1 MWLCDERGR
10 VSYRRYDQERN
21 ALVKT
26 IQDVNSAGLPSG
38 VSLPAG
44 WPDNVDALNI
54 ETDFTVDE
62 MGRVTE
68 SLGPAHTIDQD
79 GTALEVRT
87 AAWTAYDEGGR
98 RTIGSRGYKA
108 VGTGQITVVN
118 PVSVTQRDEF
128 GQVTDERQVVRS
140 AGLKNTLVSVSET
153 FADQTGWCRWTHHEL
168 DAWGQVTGTRVYHD
182 IPASGSGTEGPDA
195 NYNQSRFAHDWAG
208 RQYKQ
213 TSPGGTI
220 TWTTFDGRGRATGVY
235 VGNDDTGGTAA
246 DPTNGDSNHMR
257 LVTSYEYDGGGAGDG
272 NRTGITQH
280 VDGNPANDRVT
291 TFAFD
296 SRNRAV
302 RETPPPDDAGRVT
315 YVQTTYD
322 NLDRATRVEKYQ
334 VSSSG
339 DMLLARSETDF
350 DSRGQAWRTLVYP
363 VSGGIAGSNALI
375 GYTWHD
381 AAGNA
386 IKSAA
391 RRVEAVHED
400 GVRRCRPGH
409 GYLRGLRS
417 GPNRSRPPAPT
428 RRPAAWRA
436 MSSSSRRKPTSTP
449 PATRSRAPRF
459 ARKHTSTATG
469 VLDSTEAR
477 VTQVGYWFDG
487 AGRQVGTANYGT
499 GTLDRTAQTT
509 VPARSDSVLVTTT
522 EYNDCGEAFKTVD
535 PAGREDRQVFDDAGR
550 LTTTIDNY
558 VDGNPAT
565 GGSDEDVT
573 VERTYTAD
581 GQVATLTAKNPV
593 TGDQTTRYVFGTEV
607 GGITPLIYRNDL
619 LRAVIYPDS
628 DDPADLSGNGADGT
642 YDRVEYKLQPSGR
655 ADRDEGP
662 ERNGPQLHLRQAR
675 PPLGGRG
682 GLLRHGGRSGG
693 SQDRPQLQRPRPG
706 GTDHQLRWI
715 LERGE
720 PSQARVQRLRPVD
733 RRLAAARRPSHRRF
747 APRGVHV
754 RRRHS
759 RPHPSDR
766 G

>member
-1 MWLCDERGR
+1 MRAGGPGGAVSTLRESSYVGNAECLDSQGNSTAMAVFRVASAKEYLSPDNWIETRFGYKWHSCDNTKVLEQTTILPVVPESQNGPGGTTGARRIERYDEQGRPVWLCDERGR

-26 IQDVNSAGLPSG
+26 IQDVNSGGLPSG

-62 MGRVTE
+62 FGRVTE
-68 SLGPAHTIDQD
+68 SLGPAHTIDED
-79 GTALEVRT
+79 GTALEVRA

-98 RTIGSRGYKA
+98 RTISSRGYKA

-153 FADQTGWCRWTHHEL
+153 FADQTGWCRWTHQEL

-302 RETPPPDDAGRVT
+302 RETSPPDDAGRVT

-339 DMLLARSETDF
+339 DVLLARSDTDF

-381 AAGNA
+381 EAGNA

-409 GYLRGLRS
+409 GHLRGLRS
-417 GPNRSRPPAPT
+417 GRTDRDRRHPRGGQQPGGRCHRRADENRFRR
-428 RRPAAWRA
+428 RRPRDQEHRLRPETHQHRH
-436 MSSSSRRKPTSTP
+436 RRP
-449 PATRSRAPRF
+449 
-459 ARKHTSTATG
+459 G
-469 VLDSTEAR
+469 
-477 VTQVGYWFDG
+477 
-487 AGRQVGTANYGT
+487 
-499 GTLDRTAQTT
+499 LDR
-509 VPARSDSVLVTTT
+509 
-522 EYNDCGEAFKTVD
+522 G
-535 PAGREDRQVFDDAGR
+535 
-550 LTTTIDNY
+550 
-558 VDGNPAT
+558 
-565 GGSDEDVT
+565 
-573 VERTYTAD
+573 
-581 GQVATLTAKNPV
+581 
-593 TGDQTTRYVFGTEV
+593 
-607 GGITPLIYRNDL
+607 
-619 LRAVIYPDS
+619 
-628 DDPADLSGNGADGT
+628 
-642 YDRVEYKLQPSGR
+642 PSH
-655 ADRDEGP
+655 P
-662 ERNGPQLHLRQAR
+662 
-675 PPLGGRG
+675 G
-682 GLLRHGGRSGG
+682 GLLVRRGRPPSRHG
-693 SQDRPQLQRPRPG
+693 
-706 GTDHQLRWI
+706 QLRH
-715 LERGE
+715 RHAG
-720 PSQARVQRLRPVD
+720 PDRADHGPGPQRFGPRHDDGVQ
-733 RRLAAARRPSHRRF
+733 
-747 APRGVHV
+747 
-754 RRRHS
+754 
-759 RPHPSDR
+759 
-766 G
+766 